1 MIRSFIKFIYWFF
14 FKRSNFSQS
23 GEEIVLSEVFSGL
36 KKGFYVDVGCHHP
49 RRFSNTA
56 LLYKNGW
63 NGINIDANVKNLK
76 LFNFFRKRDKNII
89 ALISDKPENL
99 KYYYFD
105 DSALNG
111 ALSELRVNSLT
122 DLGYKV
128 IKEENLVTKRLDDLL
143 LFYKVPNNK
152 IDFLDI
158 DVEGLDL
165 QVLKSIDLNIFDVD
179 LILIEVGENENEIVE
194 YLKNFNYFLHIR
206 EDRNIFFKKNKL

>member
-1 MIRSFIKFIYWFF
+1 MIKRFSSFLYWFY
-14 FKRSNFSQS
+14 FKKSNFSQ
-23 GEEIVLSEVFSGL
+23 GKEEQILNDIFSNQ
-36 KKGFYVDVGCHHP
+36 KKGFYVDIGCYHP

-56 LLYKNGW
+56 ILYKKGW
-63 NGINIDANVKNLK
+63 NGVNIDANAKNLN
-76 LFNFFRKRDKNII
+76 LFNRFRKRDKNIN
-89 ALISDKPENL
+89 ALISEKSENL

-111 ALSELRVNSLT
+111 VLSETRVNSLM
-122 DLGYKV
+122 DYGYKV

-143 LFYKVPNNK
+143 TFYETPNNK

-165 QVLKSIDLNIFDVD
+165 QVLKSIDLNIYNVE
-179 LILIEVGENENEIVE
+179 LILIEVGDDEHEIVE
-194 YLKNFNYFLHIR
+194 YLTNFNYFLYMR